1 MKRQVPLVSLLVLL
15 ILAAGLALAVA
26 PAATAPLVL
35 DWRVIGTGRTD
46 GTCAGG
52 LSPGCTSTAEG
63 DAIGTH
69 TGNST
74 WSVKVMAGTSPSRN
88 SSLGSCLPADGQGVV
103 AAANGDLVSFSTVG
117 WVCEENRPGSPYH
130 YNGTYRINSGTG
142 QFADAAGGG
151 NLASTHNN
159 NSRPSESF
167 IKIDGTINF

>member
-1 MKRQVPLVSLLVLL
+1 
-15 ILAAGLALAVA
+15 
-26 PAATAPLVL
+26 
-35 DWRVIGTGRTD
+35 
-46 GTCAGG
+46 
-52 LSPGCTSTAEG
+52 
-63 DAIGTH
+63 
-69 TGNST
+69 
-74 WSVKVMAGTSPSRN
+74 MAGTSPSRN